1 MINDIRKNI
10 RSSYNINVE
19 KYIPFSNKS
28 GKILCSCNSCYF
40 VKKTGLYTDVKYKL
54 LYNQGIRNVLYPKKN
69 INNKF
74 VDINGDQLYIV
85 SDYFIKDVLSDEY
98 IASHLLEELKI
109 LHEETKY
116 KKVLSPKYSRYKMEQ
131 IYEYLLYK
139 FNLLES
145 FVRTVEN
152 SEYTENSILILKN
165 YHYIMDTKKI
175 MAKINKKLIV
185 DVKNNKSVYYSFI
198 HNNPKKS
205 HLLVSNGN
213 SYLISLEKSKMGIPS
228 LDIVKFYLENESL
241 NIDIKELIIDYFSKY
256 DDDFY
261 INYFYFFVM
270 LYYIKGIVI
279 INNDYITSQSIVFA
293 TKKLSLFIE
302 RFSLNDLN

>member
-1 MINDIRKNI
+1 
-10 RSSYNINVE
+10 
-19 KYIPFSNKS
+19 
-28 GKILCSCNSCYF
+28 
-40 VKKTGLYTDVKYKL
+40 
-54 LYNQGIRNVLYPKKN
+54 
-69 INNKF
+69 
-74 VDINGDQLYIV
+74 
-85 SDYFIKDVLSDEY
+85 
-98 IASHLLEELKI
+98 
-109 LHEETKY
+109 
-116 KKVLSPKYSRYKMEQ
+116 
-131 IYEYLLYK
+131 
-139 FNLLES
+139 
-145 FVRTVEN
+145 
-152 SEYTENSILILKN
+152 
-165 YHYIMDTKKI
+165 